1 MKRFLILLLTS
12 LLASSIVI
20 SQTSQEPPELAEA
33 SELTKSVAKLFDEKG
48 KVISAKDI
56 CHGPPYLSE
65 SSVKA
70 ALQSRFAPTQ
80 ISGMPVKTKGVL
92 RFNFVYQG
100 TIWRM
105 NPTLP

>member
-1 MKRFLILLLTS
+1 

-33 SELTKSVAKLFDEKG
+33 SELTKSVAKLFDEKKFDEALPLAG
-48 KVISAKDI
+48 DQRVKV
-56 CHGPPYLSE
+56 
-65 SSVKA
+65 
-70 ALQSRFAPTQ
+70 
-80 ISGMPVKTKGVL
+80 KGVV
-92 RFNFVYQG
+92 RYNFVYQG